1 MSGSGQGPWQVKRV
15 NSVTGTVGTDLSD
28 ALRSESSVPGQ
39 TEVLWRYG
47 GPIAKAKNYVRNY
60 NETSDDRGPKNSNKQ
75 AKMFT
80 PMYTHGPHGYT
91 VHHTQ
96 TPRPI
101 NPDEGWQWQTAYR

>member
-1 MSGSGQGPWQVKRV
+1 MGFYVLLSAKSGSGQGPWQVKRV

-60 NETSDDRGPKNSNKQ
+60 NEMSDDRGPKNSNKH
-75 AKMFT
+75 K
-80 PMYTHGPHGYT
+80 
-91 VHHTQ
+91 
-96 TPRPI
+96 
-101 NPDEGWQWQTAYR
+101 GWQWQTAYRFHIHHDPTQDLINVKIFVG